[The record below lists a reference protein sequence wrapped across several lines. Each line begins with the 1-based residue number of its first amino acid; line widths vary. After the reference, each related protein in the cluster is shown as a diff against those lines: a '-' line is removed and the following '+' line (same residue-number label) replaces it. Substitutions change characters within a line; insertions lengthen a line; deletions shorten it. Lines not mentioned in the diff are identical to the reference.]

1 MRTLLAVA
9 SSELV
14 SRILIAVVGVS
25 YGLFLLGVGQL
36 FTALREIA
44 LNTRS
49 NAKER
54 SSVSSYSGL
63 LFVGGVLGLVG
74 ILVILGAILV
84 AVAGGR
90 VAVRW

>member
-54 SSVSSYSGL
+54 SSDSSYSGL

-74 ILVILGAILV
+74 VLVILGAILV